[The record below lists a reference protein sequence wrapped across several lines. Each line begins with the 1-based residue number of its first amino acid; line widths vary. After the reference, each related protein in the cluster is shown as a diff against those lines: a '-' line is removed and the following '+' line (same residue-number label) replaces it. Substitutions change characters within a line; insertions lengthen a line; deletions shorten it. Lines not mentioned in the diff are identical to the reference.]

1 MHANICTPNIFAK
14 LLKLDRFAWYH
25 WMRKYLFYF
34 GYKFLP
40 RPQAAPD
47 DAQLPKTSSM
57 KNEKTLTLISQ
68 MAQNIELIM
77 PRPVFFTSSEE
88 WPNILHMLYILY
100 TYRLRPSC
108 SQNGNRFDSVSNES
122 MFFPSQFHCWAP
134 KAIARRCRGNK
145 EKGRGNLKRRRRTG
159 DGSGQKNLFF
169 HLLCRI
175 YFSITLSSAFFDFF
189 LLSFFSF

>member
-1 MHANICTPNIFAK
+1 MLPHITNFTQFGWKREKFKFLRFLKHKKKFQKSSKAK

-88 WPNILHMLYILY
+88 WPNILHMLYSVHPIYISPQAIVLPE
-100 TYRLRPSC
+100 RQSVWLCFKRINVFPI
-108 SQNGNRFDSVSNES
+108 SVS
-122 MFFPSQFHCWAP
+122 
-134 KAIARRCRGNK
+134 
-145 EKGRGNLKRRRRTG
+145 
-159 DGSGQKNLFF
+159 
-169 HLLCRI
+169 
-175 YFSITLSSAFFDFF
+175 
-189 LLSFFSF
+189 LLSPEGHSSQVQRK